1 MSARKKKVINS
12 SKLLQ
17 EIEES
22 TYLNFADYIKSVSK
36 PQTIKTYK
44 SIYKNHLSQFA
55 YENDVINGAK
65 EYVPIINYIDS
76 LDKSPSTK
84 KAIVSLLINLSKNSN
99 PKLLQEFQKLQ
110 AKFHEEKQKLQFQA
124 LSKKIKDLP
133 SVEMLTL
140 YLDNMYIDEK
150 WVHYIVNYLLINYNV
165 RNMDL
170 NVKII
175 KLKKDAKAGGNY
187 LIVRKKD
194 ILYVRKDYKTH
205 AVYGDKEIVINS
217 KKFRNAVENLDSEFL
232 LPQNNNLAR
241 DVKKYTYDKH
251 TESDYLKIILSA
263 LDLNKDKAKIFEI
276 SKNRGTDIGTLLS
289 TYHHSPE

>member
-1 MSARKKKVINS
+1 MSASKKKVIKS
-12 SKLLQ
+12 SAILK
-17 EIEES
+17 EIEEA
-22 TYLNFADYIKSVSK
+22 THMNFDEYIKSVSK

-55 YENDVINGAK
+55 NENGVIPVSK
-65 EYVPIINYIDS
+65 QKQILDYIDT

-84 KAIVSLLINLSKNSN
+84 KAIVSLLINLTKST
-99 PKLLQEFQKLQ
+99 PKVQKVFQNVQ

-150 WVHYIVNYLLINYNV
+150 WIHYIVNYLLINYNV

-175 KLKKDAKAGGNY
+175 KFKKDAKAGGNY

-289 TYHHSPE
+289 TYHATPE